1 MVCDRTYILYRGVC
15 MCKKYIDNIRCPM
28 VTWGEES
35 VCKNS
40 IDNISPLYGDLGEKG
55 DFFLGSPKMCKNSID
70 NISPLY
76 GDLGE
81 KGGL

>member
-1 MVCDRTYILYRGVC
+1 

-76 GDLGE
+76 RVLGGE
-81 KGGL
+81 GGL